1 MPQIYGFRYDT
12 NRSMAVTAYELASGL
27 MADIGVLHYMKEIT
41 PILDANMFIIYGS
54 ENNFDVSD
62 LTVKDLN
69 ELAALHKKQIDAYLV
84 NKIRGKIFKIVSTW
98 NDAFKRLKFI
108 ASLPEAMYKQFN
120 SASRNIQT
128 ISYKFN
134 NINTEAIVA
143 VLQSIRNDFI
153 HSASTPH
160 AYYMEER
167 IPVDP
172 ELIHRFF
179 TFILDVVE
187 LNIHGQMSDPKQYW
201 ILNKDIVNT
210 CIPYLNMLTNGILLT
225 DKFALY
231 DNPDALYKQ
240 LFYSRFNSMSQE
252 IKEYNRK
259 CRALEMCHVIALDS
273 KWNDSIYISSNP
285 IIRDTSASKL
295 ASMLMMSNYLPD
307 MISKIEKLQSRVGG
321 IDRCCMDEPARY

>member
-1 MPQIYGFRYDT
+1 MPQVYGFRYDT
-12 NRSMAVTAYELASGL
+12 NRSMPVIAYELANGL
-27 MADIGVLHYMKEIT
+27 LADIGVLHYLKDVT

-54 ENNFDVSD
+54 ENNFDVSN

-84 NKIRGKIFKIVSTW
+84 NKIRGKVFKIIATW

-108 ASLPEAMYKQFN
+108 ASLPEAIYKQFN

-153 HSASTPH
+153 RSASTPYAH
-160 AYYMEER
+160 FLDER

-172 ELIHRFF
+172 ELIHKFF
-179 TFILDVVE
+179 SFILDVVG

-201 ILNKDIVNT
+201 ILNKDIINM

-231 DNPDALYKQ
+231 DDPDALYKQ
-240 LFYSRFNSMSQE
+240 LFYTRFSTMSQE

-273 KWNDSIYISSNP
+273 KWVDGIYIPNNP
-285 IIRDTSASKL
+285 IIRDTAASKL
-295 ASMLMMSNYLPD
+295 ASMLMMSNYMPD
-307 MISKIEKLQSRVGG
+307 LINKIEKLQSRCQDDTCASDVPRG
-321 IDRCCMDEPARY
+321 Y